1 MDVPSLLTEII
12 GATETALTRPL
23 LMTRARLEYLYTEA
37 VEKNKAYPAGSIPEV
52 VCLAYMLTLIGQAY
66 RQQVLETMRL
76 FQQTAGVLLPR
87 VREMLGKVLE
97 ARAQAKGIEA
107 PREELPSRAPSAR
120 R

>member
-23 LMTRARLEYLYTEA
+23 LMPRERLEYLYTEA

-97 ARAQAKGIEA
+97 ARAQGVVGT
-107 PREELPSRAPSAR
+107 PRPDDVPSRAPSAR